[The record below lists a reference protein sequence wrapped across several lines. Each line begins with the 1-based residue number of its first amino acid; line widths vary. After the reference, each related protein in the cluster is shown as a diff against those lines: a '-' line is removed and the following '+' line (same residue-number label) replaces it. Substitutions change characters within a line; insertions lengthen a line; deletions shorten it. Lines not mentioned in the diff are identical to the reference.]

1 MPLLQQDPWRVEWSK
16 GVLRGLDVG
25 VGDGDVVVN
34 CASSHLTLFTIS
46 DESETAKWWSR
57 RCRRW
62 RTVWWHKTTWTYGWP
77 PRKTGEYKVVLRQW
91 MGFGEGVKLAVL
103 NVITTNSF
111 VGLMFSW
118 DHEAVVFGRPDM
130 TLFGAVLMT
139 VLSSFVLLHPTSFG
153 AADDV
158 WLALWN
164 VFVLAVL
171 KAGTG
176 EDVSMQ
182 LKFFTCSVGGSYRS
196 RR

>member
-1 MPLLQQDPWRVEWSK
+1 M
-16 GVLRGLDVG
+16 LRGLGVG

-77 PRKTGEYKVVLRQW
+77 PRITGEYKVVLRQR

-111 VGLMFSW
+111 VGLMFSC
-118 DHEAVVFGRPDM
+118 DHEAIVFGRPDM

-139 VLSSFVLLHPTSFG
+139 LLSSSLLFDPTSFG
-153 AADDV
+153 TADDV
-158 WLALWN
+158 WLALLN
-164 VFVLAVL
+164 VFVSAVL
-171 KAGTG
+171 TNVLLLPVQHTLPFM
-176 EDVSMQ
+176 VSNVNSVSTSTKVPMTI
-182 LKFFTCSVGGSYRS
+182 LKREME
-196 RR
+196 RL